1 MPELIVPLNII
12 KLIMVDVPT
21 KNSLPPAIISTKP
34 LSFVELVHTINID
47 SSKTEKTADT
57 NS

>member
-1 MPELIVPLNII
+1 VPELTVPLNTI
-12 KLIMVDVPT
+12 KLIMVNFLN

-34 LSFVELVHTINID
+34 YRFVELVHTIKMELLI
-47 SSKTEKTADT
+47 TEI